1 MKSLKQLKI
10 IHKFLLFV
18 LPLAILSIVVTSVV
32 LSWTSYNYFQKTIN
46 QDYRNIIKSSA
57 GEIRLFIENAQKAL
71 ESLAA
76 VMAATKLDPWQKEI
90 ALAAFNRQM
99 DKFMSVSL
107 IAAQGKIIA
116 STRWENDVDFAGI
129 QKELF
134 ERALAGQNAASGVVL
149 TKENLPYIHMA
160 VPVSHLGEVVE
171 VLWSRL
177 NLKSVWDI
185 LEGITI
191 GRSGQVYIMDLS
203 GRYIAHREIHRVVT
217 TPPAEK
223 PDIFKAVK
231 ASDMPVSWMEKKDG
245 TRFFFMGY
253 YIPGLEWVIVLQ
265 QPLSEIYTYLYRNIF
280 WAIALTAVICL
291 TTLFIGWNRVKR
303 FLAPIHTL
311 HRQVQNISRGDLEQ
325 NVAVDSRDEI
335 GDLGLAFNAMTDS
348 LKEYVRR
355 EVEAAKELV
364 HAKNLA
370 VLGTTSSK
378 VTHEVG
384 NLLNNIGTA
393 LAVLQGETIGP
404 KGAGT
409 LAILAQESDRVKTF
423 IHNFLQFAK
432 KPDLHLQQTALDSVI
447 KEALVNY
454 QPEAD
459 KKGVRLELDWPPET
473 PWVNIDPGLMYQ
485 VVNNLVKNSLD
496 AMTGAGV
503 ISIKG
508 NIEGEHLR
516 LAVKD
521 TGSGISPDTL
531 EKIFDPFFTTKGSA
545 GTGLGMAIVKTI
557 VEAHRGTI
565 ECQSEL
571 NKGTTVI
578 MCLPLR

>member
-1 MKSLKQLKI
+1 MKGLKQPKI

-18 LPLAILSIVVTSVV
+18 LPLAILSIVITSVV

-76 VMAATKLDPWQKEI
+76 VVAATKLDPWQKEI
-90 ALAAFNRQM
+90 ALAAFNHQM

-107 IAAQGKIIA
+107 ISAKGKIMA
-116 STRWENDVDFAGI
+116 STRWENETDFSGA
-129 QKELF
+129 QKKLF

-149 TKENLPYIHMA
+149 TKENLPYMHLA
-160 VPVSHLGEVVE
+160 VPVSRLGKVVE

-203 GRYIAHREIHRVVT
+203 GRYIAHREIDRVVT
-217 TPPAEK
+217 APPAEN

-231 ASDMPVSWMEKKDG
+231 ASDMPLSWTEKEDG
-245 TRFFFMGY
+245 TRFFYMGY

-265 QPLSEIYTYLYRNIF
+265 QPLPEIYTYLYRNIY
-280 WAIALTAVICL
+280 WAVVITVLICL
-291 TTLFIGWNRVKR
+291 ASFLIGWNRIKR

-311 HRQVQNISRGDLEQ
+311 HRQVQNIGKGDLEQ
-325 NVAVDSRDEI
+325 SVAVDSKDEI

-348 LKEYVRR
+348 LKEYIRR
-355 EVEAAKELV
+355 EVQAAQELT

-393 LAVLQGETIGP
+393 LAVLQGETLGP

-409 LAILAQESDRVKTF
+409 LAVLAQESDRVKTF

-432 KPDLHLQQTALDSVI
+432 KPDLRLQQTSLDLVI

-454 QPEAD
+454 QPAAD
-459 KKGVRLELDWPPET
+459 KKGVRLELDWPPEI
-473 PWVNIDPGLMYQ
+473 PWVNIDAGLMYQ
-485 VVNNLVKNSLD
+485 AINNLVKNSLD

-508 NIEGEHLR
+508 NIKGEHLQ

-521 TGSGISPDTL
+521 TGSGISPDTI

-557 VEAHRGTI
+557 VQAHRGTI

-571 NKGTTVI
+571 NQGTTVV
-578 MCLPLR
+578 MYLPLR